1 MQEDFFFVFYR
12 TDFRH
17 ESYS

>member
-1 MQEDFFFVFYR
+1 MQEGFFVFYR